1 MKYLVSISI
10 VAILALSGCITQQS
24 EGTKTWKRTTKIGST
39 PAEIIGAVLGTGRP
53 SAPVQSYTSVTDR
66 NMPKHWR

>member
-1 MKYLVSISI
+1 MKYVFSLAV
-10 VAILALSGCITQQS
+10 VALLALSGCITQQS

-39 PAEIIGAVLGTGRP
+39 PAEIIGAVLGTGRSP
-53 SAPVQSYTSVTDR
+53 GPIETQTSWTDS

>member
-1 MKYLVSISI
+1 MKYLVSISL

-39 PAEIIGAVLGTGRP
+39 PAEIIGAVLGTGRSP
-53 SAPVQSYTSVTDR
+53 GPIETQSSWTPR
-66 NMPKHWR
+66 NMPEDFR